1 MQREAVLKLY
11 YMPGA
16 CSLATHILL
25 REAGLPVELERV
37 GRDKKT
43 EHGENFLDV
52 TPKGYVPAL
61 RMEDGD
67 ILTEN
72 IVVHNYIADLR
83 PNAKLAPPHGSKPR
97 LRQDELAVFIST
109 EIHKT
114 YGPMFNPAT
123 NEETRQQQRNKL
135 ADRYAF
141 IENILSDGRSY
152 LTGENFAT
160 VDAYLFTVTRWA
172 DGQKVDLSKFPKVL
186 AFQKRVGERPAVKAA
201 LEAERL
207 NKPA

>member
-1 MQREAVLKLY
+1 MKLY

-43 EHGENFLDV
+43 EHGENFLEV

-61 RMEDGD
+61 RMEDGE

-72 IVVHNYIADLR
+72 AVVQNYIADLK
-83 PNAKLAPPHGSKPR
+83 PASNLAPPHGTKAR
-97 LRQDELAVFIST
+97 LRQDELAIFIST

-114 YGPMFNPAT
+114 YSPMFNPAT
-123 NEETRQQQRNKL
+123 PDEAKQISKDKL
-135 ADRYAF
+135 ATRYAM
-141 IENILSDGRSY
+141 IEEMLSDGRPY

-172 DGQKVDLSKFPKVL
+172 GPLNFDLLKFPTVL
-186 AFQKRVGERPAVKAA
+186 AYQARVAERPAVKAA
-201 LEAERL
+201 LEGEGLLKA
-207 NKPA
+207 N

>member
-1 MQREAVLKLY
+1 MKLY

-43 EHGENFLDV
+43 EHGEDFLSV
-52 TPKGYVPAL
+52 NPKGYVPAL

-72 IVVHNYIADLR
+72 VVVHGYVADLK
-83 PNAKLAPPHGSKPR
+83 PEAKLAPAHGTKAR
-97 LRQDELAVFIST
+97 VKQDELAVYVST

-114 YGPMFNPAT
+114 YGPLFTPGVTDEVRKAT
-123 NEETRQQQRNKL
+123 TDKL
-135 ADRYAF
+135 LARYKL
-141 IENILSDGRSY
+141 IEQMLSDGRTY
-152 LTGENFAT
+152 ITGSQFST
-160 VDAYLFTVTRWA
+160 VDAYLFTVTNWA
-172 DGQKVDLSKFPKVL
+172 NMLKIDLSSLPNLV
-186 AFQKRVGERPAVKAA
+186 AYQGRVAARPAVQASLVAEGLVKAA
-201 LEAERL
+201 
-207 NKPA
+207 